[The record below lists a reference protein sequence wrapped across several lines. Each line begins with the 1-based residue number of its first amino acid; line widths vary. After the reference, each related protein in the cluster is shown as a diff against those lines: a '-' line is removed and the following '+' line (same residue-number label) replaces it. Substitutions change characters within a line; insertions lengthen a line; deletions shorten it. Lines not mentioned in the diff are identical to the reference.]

1 MTCGCAQVTT
11 PLMMIH
17 AEDDEII
24 PYDLG
29 RKVSMFK
36 YQKDLYTAYTYLVQ
50 LCHTRLMND

>member
-1 MTCGCAQVTT
+1 MIEVMWSTLRIVIYNICSIAQVTT

-29 RKVSMFK
+29 RKVS
-36 YQKDLYTAYTYLVQ
+36 
-50 LCHTRLMND
+50 